1 MDAISL
7 KQYILEN
14 NKIEEIIKSLNCH
27 GFKEYTKE
35 YRSGL
40 PDHTSTD
47 NIAINKET
55 LSTKIFQSDSEIIRG
70 DIFTLCQTIKNIS
83 FPQANK
89 YLHKLLGLEYKFKTK
104 ENKPEKKDPLNI
116 FKKVKRKKCI
126 TNIDNIEMYDEEI
139 IKEYIPLPHITWIN
153 EGILPFT
160 CDVFKIGYSAEK
172 KRIVIPT
179 RYWCGE
185 ENDFIGIMGRTTILE
200 WEMLDIPKYFPLK
213 KYFKSLNIYGLQ
225 ENYKTI
231 QEAGFCCVA
240 ESQKSVLKRHS
251 RKDGTVVAI
260 ESHDISPE
268 QVKILIGINVD
279 IIIAFD
285 QGVSLQHIR
294 HTCEN
299 FYGIRNISYIHN
311 KYDLLKDKQAPMDLP
326 DKLYKYMLKYKTAYD
341 ESEHKKYIKERD
353 KQFEKR
359 IQRN

>member
-1 MDAISL
+1 MTSIEL

-14 NKIEEIIKSLNCH
+14 NKLQEILKSLDCH
-27 GFKEYTKE
+27 GIKEYTKE

-40 PDHTSTD
+40 PNHTSNN

-55 LSTKIFQSDSEIIRG
+55 LSTKIFQSDSDIIRG
-70 DIFTLCQTIKNIS
+70 DILTLVMTIKNIS
-83 FPQANK
+83 FPKANK
-89 YLHKLLGLEYKFKTK
+89 YLHKLLGLEYKFKIK
-104 ENKPEKKDPLNI
+104 EDKPDKKDPLNV
-116 FKKVKRKKCI
+116 FKKVKRKRCVVNLDELE
-126 TNIDNIEMYDEEI
+126 TYDDSI
-139 IKEYIPLPHITWIN
+139 IKEYTPLVHISWLR

-185 ENDFIGIMGRTTILE
+185 ENDFIGIMGRTTINE

-231 QEAGFCCVA
+231 QESGFCVVA

-260 ESHDISPE
+260 ESHDMSPE
-268 QVKILIGINVD
+268 QVIILIGLNIDIVIAMDVGVD
-279 IIIAFD
+279 
-285 QGVSLQHIR
+285 LHHIR
-294 HTCEN
+294 SMCEK
-299 FYGIRNISYIHN
+299 FYGIRNIYYIYD
-311 KYDLLKDKQAPMDLP
+311 KYNLLKDKQAPMDAPNKIYEYLF
-326 DKLYKYMLKYKTAYD
+326 KYKILYD
-341 ESEHKKYIKERD
+341 EIEHKKYIKERD
-353 KQFEKR
+353 KRLEKTV
-359 IQRN
+359 